1 VIYDSSLPIGEGGFV
16 SHYPRP
22 ETLTISQDR
31 EPVEGVCAVCGAE
44 RLSRYPVLS
53 EGGWFLVVRCAG
65 CLTCRER
72 EPWRLLG
79 HVELLSG
86 QL

>member
-1 VIYDSSLPIGEGGFV
+1 M

-22 ETLTISQDR
+22 ETLTISQER
-31 EPVEGVCAVCGAE
+31 EPVEGTCTVCGSG

-53 EGGWFLVVRCAG
+53 EGGWFLVVRCAD
-65 CLTCRER
+65 CLNCQERER
-72 EPWRLLG
+72 WRLLG